1 MKKIING
8 IFRAA
13 QGLIEFGAFYL
24 FLRMF
29 ADFLD
34 RMGQE

>member
-8 IFRAA
+8 IFRAT
-13 QGLIEFGAFYL
+13 QGLVEFGAFYL
-24 FLRMF
+24 FLMMF

-34 RMGQE
+34 KMGRE